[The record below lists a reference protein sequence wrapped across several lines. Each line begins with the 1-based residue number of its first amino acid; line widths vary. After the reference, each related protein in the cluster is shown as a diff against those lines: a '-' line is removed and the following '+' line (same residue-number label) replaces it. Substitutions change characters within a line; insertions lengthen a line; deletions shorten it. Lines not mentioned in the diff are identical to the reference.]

1 MTSAGETMEPFE
13 NPASVTNESFLH
25 PGQQTPGG
33 SVTLRS
39 AEGAVNDEKRH
50 SNFDDGSVVTHE
62 GKNDEKK
69 STEGPVAGSRE
80 EADQHIVT
88 GYKLVLIFIGMLMSI
103 FLVALDQT
111 IVATAIPRI
120 ASDFNALEQV
130 TWIAS
135 GYFLTQSGLILTYGQ
150 VLAVANTKYVYL
162 VAIVLF
168 EVGSLI
174 CGVAPNIN
182 VLIFGRAF
190 AGCGAAGIFVSALAI
205 LARISRIEQRPI
217 LFGLFGAVFALSSV
231 IGPLLGGAFTDHVSW
246 RWCFYINLPFGA
258 ITIAS
263 IIFFI
268 KPEHST
274 PPADS
279 HLPTWRRLLGI
290 DWVGAALSIGMV
302 TTLLLPLQWG
312 GVTKPWSS
320 ASVIAPLCVFA
331 VLVPTFITWQWY
343 KGPKALMPL
352 SLWKRKTQIGCCLEA
367 FFIML
372 ILLCSTYYL
381 PLYYQSAKGKSAT
394 SSGISIIAF
403 MMSVVGGAIIAGGI
417 INKTGRPLPFL
428 MFSPFL
434 ASIGAGLVF
443 WNLTQGRP
451 SAELYGYQVLMG
463 LGVGGALQNAI
474 IVIQAEYHDEPRMVP
489 QATSLVNFTQLTG
502 GIIGVAVAGTIF
514 GNRLSSS
521 IAKYAPGLSAD
532 TVSAVRQSVTVI
544 QTLSG
549 EDKANVI
556 RAYSEAL
563 GYVFILAIPAAILGS
578 CSSVLIKN
586 YNLKKLNLEPGM
598 AGAA

>member
-1 MTSAGETMEPFE
+1 MEPFE
-13 NPASVTNESFLH
+13 NPASLVPNSHLQS
-25 PGQQTPGG
+25 GQHTPGHPE

-39 AEGAVNDEKRH
+39 AEGAYDDKKTYDDNAGSAITHGSEKEAPA
-50 SNFDDGSVVTHE
+50 F
-62 GKNDEKK
+62 
-69 STEGPVAGSRE
+69 GSRE
-80 EADQHIVT
+80 EADLHYVT
-88 GYKLVLIFIGMLMSI
+88 GYKLVLIFVGMLMSI

-150 VLAVANTKYVYL
+150 LLAVANTKWVYL
-162 VAIVLF
+162 WAIVIF
-168 EVGSLI
+168 EIGSLI

-217 LFGLFGAVFALSSV
+217 LFGLFGGVFALSSV

-263 IIFFI
+263 IVFFI

-274 PPADS
+274 PVENS
-279 HLPTWRRLLGI
+279 HLPTWRRIAGI
-290 DWVGAALSIGMV
+290 DWVGAALSIAMV
-302 TTLLLPLQWG
+302 TSLLLPLQWG

-320 ASVIAPLCVFA
+320 GSVIAPLCVFA
-331 VLVPTFITWQWY
+331 VLLPSFIAWSWY
-343 KGPKALMPL
+343 KGEDALMPL
-352 SLWKRKTQIGCCLEA
+352 KLWKRRTQIGCCLEA
-367 FFIML
+367 FFTML
-372 ILLCSTYYL
+372 ILLTATYYL
-381 PLYYQSAKGKSAT
+381 PLYYQSAEGKSAT

-403 MMSVVGGAIIAGGI
+403 MMSTVGGAIIAGGVI
-417 INKTGRPLPFL
+417 SKNGYPLPFL
-428 MFSPFL
+428 LISPL
-434 ASIGAGLVF
+434 ISSIGAGLVF
-443 WNLTQGRP
+443 WNLTTGRP

-463 LGVGGALQNAI
+463 LGVGGALQNTI
-474 IVIQAEYHDEPRMVP
+474 IVIQAEYHDQPRLVP
-489 QATSLVNFTQLTG
+489 QSTSLVNFTQLTG

-514 GNRLSSS
+514 GNRLTT
-521 IAKYAPGLSAD
+521 ALNKYAPTLSSDSAE
-532 TVSAVRQSVTVI
+532 AVRQSVSAIGNLT
-544 QTLSG
+544 G
-549 EDKANVI
+549 DDKANVI

-563 GYVFILAIPAAILGS
+563 GYVFILAIPASILAS
-578 CSSVLIKN
+578 CSAVLIKN
-586 YNLKKLNLEPGM
+586 YNLKKLGIEPGM
-598 AGAA
+598 AAAA